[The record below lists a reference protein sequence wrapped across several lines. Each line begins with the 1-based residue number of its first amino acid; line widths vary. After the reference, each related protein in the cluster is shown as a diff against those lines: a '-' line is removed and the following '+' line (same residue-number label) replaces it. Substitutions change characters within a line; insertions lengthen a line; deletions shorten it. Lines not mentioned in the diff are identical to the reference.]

1 MLVRAGFAPSQA
13 EVDALTGRNA
23 SAAVSGL
30 IAPAQR
36 RPPLQPTYAAPDFV
50 AQAQPIPNRLLK
62 SREKQQA
69 QRQQLFRAVERKGE
83 ARTLPLEMN
92 PGGRQQTQAEF
103 AGGTAGAGGNQPA
116 LRLLGRD
123 GMLRVAEGMA
133 QITFDPGPWLVQ
145 YGDHSDRPTT
155 QLRPTMALKADEVL
169 PLDGRTGQHPALKP
183 LLPLW
188 AQGQLGIVQ
197 GVGYPE
203 PNLSHFRSI
212 EIWQTASKATEY
224 QPDGWAARGKQAG
237 LAAKGHFTTEGVLI
251 GGSELGALTGARAVS
266 LTNPEAFVNQSRFAQ
281 GGDLALAARSQNN
294 LALRNLL
301 KVEGDNNTAA
311 SGLRGE
317 RYNFSTVF
325 PAGAFG
331 NSVRAAA
338 QVVASQ
344 AGKPAASLGGVGGVP
359 VITLTLGSFDTHQNQ
374 LGAHVGLLKQ
384 LADGL
389 VALQSALTELGAWDR
404 TLVMTFSEFGRRARQ
419 NNSTGT
425 DHGGRYGQ
433 PPDLTRLDGAQNAL
447 YTTDFRQL
455 YSTVARDWW
464 GVSPEAVTRGR
475 FEPVKFLHT

>member
-1 MLVRAGFAPSQA
+1 MQRRQLIQA
-13 EVDALTGRNA
+13 FSSATA
-23 SAAVSGL
+23 SALLAVH
-30 IAPAQR
+30 APGWAQGIR
-36 RPPLQPTYAAPDFV
+36 QRAASV
-50 AQAQPIPNRLLK
+50 ADRILVLVELK
-62 SREKQQA
+62 
-69 QRQQLFRAVERKGE
+69 
-83 ARTLPLEMN
+83 
-92 PGGRQQTQAEF
+92 
-103 AGGTAGAGGNQPA
+103 GGNDGLNTVVPFLDPA
-116 LRLLGRD
+116 
-123 GMLRVAEGMA
+123 
-133 QITFDPGPWLVQ
+133 
-145 YGDHSDRPTT
+145 YH
-155 QLRPTMALKADEVL
+155 QLRPTIALKADEVL
-169 PLDGRTGQHPALKP
+169 PLDDRTGLHPALKP

-224 QPDGWAARGKQAG
+224 LPDGWAARGMQAG
-237 LAAKGHFTTEGVLI
+237 FATKGHFTTEGVLI

-266 LTNPEAFVNQSRFAQ
+266 LNNPEAFASQSRFAQ
-281 GGDLALAARSQNN
+281 GGDPALAARSQTNP
-294 LALRNLL
+294 ALHNLL
-301 KVEGDNNTAA
+301 KVEGDINAA
-311 SGLRGE
+311 ATGLRAE

-344 AGKPAASLGGVGGVP
+344 TGKPSGEGGVP

-374 LGAHVGLLKQ
+374 LGVHAGLLKQ

-419 NNSTGT
+419 NNSNGT
-425 DHGGRYGQ
+425 DHGTAAPHFVLGGAVRGGLYGQ

-447 YTTDFRQL
+447 FTTDFRQL

-464 GVSPEAVTRGR
+464 GVSAEAVTRGR
-475 FEPVKFLHT
+475 FEPVKFLRT